1 MQQTTIAR
9 GHCSDKTAYSPVTN
23 AIPIAISASHNSAR
37 EYPRKLFIISSSVWN
52 GMMIRISAAIM
63 DEVIAIVSVMMKV
76 LKATFLPNT
85 TMPLCGSSAWK
96 PPGMVN
102 AAANVTVAIRV
113 AIKIRAPAISLRVLK
128 PLICLEARF
137 FLSRISFG
145 FLALFA

>member
-9 GHCSDKTAYSPVTN
+9 GNCSDKTAYRPVTN
-23 AIPIAISASHNSAR
+23 AIPFAISASHNSSR

-76 LKATFLPNT
+76 LKAIFLPNT

-128 PLICLEARF
+128 LLICLEARF